1 MFCISMMISVLLL
14 SFLLLLSLLLQVYPM
29 TGSLSTFLTKPKQ
42 LRGMCDAIFVSSRTA
57 QVLSETSFPSL
68 CRDSHTVIAVET
80 AKFLVPL
87 RQDTQN
93 ALATKEEE
101 LATQNNLKRI
111 AGKSY
116 SMCLSHLLILFSF
129 IINIYIT

>member
-1 MFCISMMISVLLL
+1 
-14 SFLLLLSLLLQVYPM
+14 
-29 TGSLSTFLTKPKQ
+29 
-42 LRGMCDAIFVSSRTA
+42 MCDAIFVSSRTA
-57 QVLSETSFPSL
+57 QVLSEANFSSL

-116 SMCLSHLLILFSF
+116 SMCLFHLLIRFLSQ
-129 IINIYIT
+129 